1 MTRAL
6 GGRLLIAQ
14 CVLLAL
20 FFGATMIAL
29 DNAYR
34 RALER
39 GARER
44 MAAQALALMASAE
57 LDDGGRLV
65 LPTLLPDPA
74 LNQIASGSYGL
85 VADAAGNV
93 VWRSASMLGLTLPP
107 PSAPPLGE
115 RRFRD
120 DAVLGGQS
128 ASLLTIAIEWEEAG
142 VYRFT
147 VAESQAGHA
156 AQVGRFRTLLFSW
169 FGLVALAFIALQAL
183 LLRHLLR
190 PLRQV
195 ADDVR
200 AIELGRAEQLG
211 GVYPAELD
219 ALVHGLNALV
229 RNERAR
235 LLRYRNSLGDLAHS
249 LKTPLAVIRRALEEG
264 AAGPR
269 PAIAEQV
276 QRLDELVEY
285 HLQRAASAGGTTFGA
300 ALEVKPQAERIVAT
314 LAKVHA
320 ARGIG
325 FELAIDPTARFH
337 GDGGDLLELLGN
349 LGDNAAKHARSK
361 VLIGAVPIAGAAG
374 ARAGLRLLVADDG
387 PGFPAD
393 GRETLLQRGVR
404 GDSVAPGHGIGL
416 AIVDD
421 LVALKGGRLTLGRSE
436 LGGAEVVVELPP
448 L

>member
-14 CVLLAL
+14 SVLLAL
-20 FFGATMIAL
+20 FFGATMVAL

-39 GARER
+39 GVRER
-44 MAAQALALMASAE
+44 MALQALALMASAE
-57 LDDGGRLV
+57 LDGSRHLT
-65 LPTLLPDPA
+65 LPALLSDPA
-74 LNQIASGSYGL
+74 FNQTASGSYAL
-85 VADAAGNV
+85 VADAEGNV

-115 RRFRD
+115 RRFRE
-120 DAVLGGQS
+120 DARVGGQP
-128 ASLLTIAIEWEEAG
+128 AFLLTIAVEWEDAG

-147 VAESQAGHA
+147 VAESQASHA
-156 AQVGRFRTLLFSW
+156 IQVGRFRTLLFTW
-169 FGLVALAFIALQAL
+169 FGLVALAFVALQAL

-195 ADDVR
+195 AEDVR
-200 AIELGRAEQLG
+200 AIELGRIEQLG
-211 GVYPAELD
+211 GHYPAELD
-219 ALVHGLNALV
+219 ALVAGLNALV

-235 LLRYRNSLGDLAHS
+235 LSRYRNSLGDLAHS

-264 AAGPR
+264 DQPPR
-269 PAIAEQV
+269 APIAEQV

-285 HLQRAASAGGTTFGA
+285 QLQRAAAAGGTTFGA
-300 ALEVKPQAERIVAT
+300 AVEVKPQAARIAAT

-320 ARGIG
+320 ARGVA
-325 FELAIDPTARFH
+325 FELAIDAAARFH
-337 GDGGDLLELLGN
+337 GDAGDLLELLGN

-361 VLIGAVPIAGAAG
+361 VLIGAVPLPGPSG
-374 ARAGLRLLVADDG
+374 TRAGLRLLVADDG
-387 PGFPAD
+387 PGFPDVDRDA
-393 GRETLLQRGVR
+393 LLRRGVR
-404 GDSVAPGHGIGL
+404 GDSIAPGHGIGL
-416 AIVDD
+416 SIVHD
-421 LVALKGGRLTLGRSE
+421 LVELKGGSVRLGRSD

>member
-39 GARER
+39 GVRER
-44 MAAQALALMASAE
+44 MAVQALGLMASAD
-57 LDDGGRLV
+57 LDATGHLV
-65 LPTLLPDPA
+65 LPALLPDPA
-74 LNQIASGSYGL
+74 YNQTASGSYGM

-107 PSAPPLGE
+107 PAAPPLGE
-115 RRFRD
+115 RRFRA
-120 DAVLGGQS
+120 DARLGGQP
-128 ASLLTIAIEWEEAG
+128 AFLLTIAVDWEDAG

-147 VAESQAGHA
+147 VAESQTSHA
-156 AQVGRFRTLLFSW
+156 LQVARFRTLLGSW
-169 FGLVALAFIALQAL
+169 FGAVALLFVALQAL

-195 ADDVR
+195 AEDVR
-200 AIELGRAEQLG
+200 AIELGRAEHLAG
-211 GVYPAELD
+211 RYPAELD
-219 ALVHGLNALV
+219 ALVAGLNALV
-229 RNERAR
+229 HNERAR

-264 AAGPR
+264 EAAPR
-269 PAIAEQV
+269 QAIAEQV

-285 HLQRAASAGGTTFGA
+285 QLQRAATAGGTTFGA
-300 ALEVKPQAERIVAT
+300 AIEVKPQATRIVTT

-325 FELAIDPTARFH
+325 FELAVDPAAHFH
-337 GDGGDLLELLGN
+337 GDAGDLLELLGN

-361 VLIGAVPIAGAAG
+361 VLIGAVPLPGAAG
-374 ARAGLRLLVADDG
+374 ARPGLRLLVADDG
-387 PGFPAD
+387 PGFPGSD
-393 GRETLLQRGVR
+393 RETLLQRGVR
-404 GDSVAPGHGIGL
+404 GDSVTPGHGIGL
-416 AIVDD
+416 AIVHD
-421 LVALKGGRLTLGRSE
+421 LVVLKGGRMTLGRSD
-436 LGGAEVVVELPP
+436 LGGAEVVVELPS

>member
-57 LDDGGRLV
+57 LDEGGRLE
-65 LPTLLPDPA
+65 LPALLPDPA
-74 LNQIASGSYGL
+74 FNQTASGSYGL
-85 VADAAGNV
+85 VADAEGNV

-107 PSAPPLGE
+107 PSPPPLGE
-115 RRFRD
+115 RRFRA
-120 DAVLGGQS
+120 DALLGGQP
-128 ASLLTIAIEWEEAG
+128 AFLLTIAIEWEEAG
-142 VYRFT
+142 VFRFT
-147 VAESQAGHA
+147 VAESQASHA
-156 AQVGRFRTLLFSW
+156 TQVARFRTLLYSW
-169 FGLVALAFIALQAL
+169 FGLVALAFVALQAL

-211 GVYPAELD
+211 GRYPAELD

-269 PAIAEQV
+269 PAIADQV

-285 HLQRAASAGGTTFGA
+285 HLQRAATAGGTTFGA
-300 ALEVKPQAERIVAT
+300 ALEVRPQAERIVAT
-314 LAKVHA
+314 LAKVHV

-325 FELAIDPTARFH
+325 FELAIDPAARFH

-361 VLIGAVPIAGAAG
+361 VLIGAVPIAGPPG
-374 ARAGLRLLVADDG
+374 TRAGLRLLVADDG

-393 GRETLLQRGVR
+393 GREALLARGVR